1 MESLQQ
7 HESPKEYE
15 TWMDA
20 NRVLAAILDIGEL
33 LLESGAE
40 VMRVEDT
47 ITRLC
52 QAYGFLRSDVFTIT
66 SSIVLTVQMEGG
78 RVMPQTRRV
87 RTRQTDLGAVEKLN
101 ALSREVCARRM
112 PVELLNEKIEMIRTR
127 KPAPFILTAAC
138 YAVISAVFSVFFG
151 GNGYD
156 AVTAAV
162 SGIVLCLSL
171 LVMSRMH
178 VNAVIENM
186 LCSAATAFAVMLMV
200 RAGLGMHPDKI
211 IIGNIMLLIPGIQLT
226 TSLRDIFNEDMIAGL
241 LGLAEAVLKAL
252 AIALGFAFVL
262 IRMGG

>member
-78 RVMPQTRRV
+78 RVMTQTRRV

-112 PVELLNEKIEMIRTR
+112 PVELLNEKIE
-127 KPAPFILTAAC
+127 
-138 YAVISAVFSVFFG
+138 
-151 GNGYD
+151 
-156 AVTAAV
+156 
-162 SGIVLCLSL
+162 
-171 LVMSRMH
+171 
-178 VNAVIENM
+178 
-186 LCSAATAFAVMLMV
+186 
-200 RAGLGMHPDKI
+200 
-211 IIGNIMLLIPGIQLT
+211 
-226 TSLRDIFNEDMIAGL
+226 
-241 LGLAEAVLKAL
+241 
-252 AIALGFAFVL
+252 
-262 IRMGG
+262 